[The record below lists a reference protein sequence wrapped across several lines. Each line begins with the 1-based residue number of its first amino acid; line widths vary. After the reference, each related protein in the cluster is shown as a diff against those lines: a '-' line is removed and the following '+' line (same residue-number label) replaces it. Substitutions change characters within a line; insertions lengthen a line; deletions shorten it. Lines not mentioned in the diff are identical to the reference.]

1 MIDNFVR
8 VNQEKLSEISVDSK
22 YFVKDFN
29 EFLDIGIPYLLKNLL
44 LCHGFPKKVKS
55 IFLLKCLKRMLEL
68 YFSKLFG
75 IL

>member
-29 EFLDIGIPYLLKNLL
+29 EFLDIGIPYLLKKLIVVSW
-44 LCHGFPKKVKS
+44 FPKESK
-55 IFLLKCLKRMLEL
+55 I
-68 YFSKLFG
+68 YFFIKMS
-75 IL
+75 